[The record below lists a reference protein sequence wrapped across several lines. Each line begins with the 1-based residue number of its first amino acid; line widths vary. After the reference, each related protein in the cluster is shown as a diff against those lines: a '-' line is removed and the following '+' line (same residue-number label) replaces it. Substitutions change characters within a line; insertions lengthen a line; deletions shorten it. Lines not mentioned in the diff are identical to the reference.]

1 MGFEGKN
8 PRQVYELHSQWGIPM
23 CTGRTRRRKI
33 IESEDDSLL
42 QIHLN
47 Y

>member
-8 PRQVYELHSQWGIPM
+8 PTQVYELHSQLGIPM
-23 CTGRTRRRKI
+23 CMGRIRLHKI
-33 IESEDDSLL
+33 IESEGGSLL
-42 QIHLN
+42 QMHLN